1 MTAPLKTI
9 LVVDDDVSFA
19 DGLCAVLENRG
30 YRTVSSHDGVAGITS
45 AEAER
50 PDLVIVDMMMPRKS
64 GFMVLEHVKTLM
76 HPAPKVVMITANEGS
91 RHRAYAEFLGADDYL
106 RKPFG
111 MDKLLEAVDR
121 LCPLDP
127 PL

>member
-1 MTAPLKTI
+1 MTAPTKTI
-9 LVVDDDVSFA
+9 LVVDDDVA
-19 DGLCAVLENRG
+19 LVDGLCAVLENCG
-30 YRTVSSHDGVAGITS
+30 YRTVSSHDGAAGITS
-45 AEAER
+45 ADAER